1 MQAAVF
7 YLFQY
12 VSPQHL
18 SCWVYQLWLA
28 DLSLRVTVTDRSTH
42 RGLTFII
49 IQAPCRKSWMIVY
62 SCAALGD
69 TNDNKTAVGP
79 EDVSKMGCPCLGEHT
94 RLEVVIEESYEFKVT
109 QNQQLRNSEPPDAC
123 LFWNFLPADMDWLYN
138 INLEKCSNFTDV
150 TVFWVNIYFTFDV
163 W

>member
-1 MQAAVF
+1 MQTAVF

-28 DLSLRVTVTDRSTH
+28 DLSLRVTVMDRSTH

-109 QNQQLRNSEPPDAC
+109 QNQQLRNSEPTWTD
-123 LFWNFLPADMDWLYN
+123 
-138 INLEKCSNFTDV
+138 FT
-150 TVFWVNIYFTFDV
+150 TLTWKNAAISLMSQYFGLIYILLLMCDKLCNSLIFQ
-163 W
+163 